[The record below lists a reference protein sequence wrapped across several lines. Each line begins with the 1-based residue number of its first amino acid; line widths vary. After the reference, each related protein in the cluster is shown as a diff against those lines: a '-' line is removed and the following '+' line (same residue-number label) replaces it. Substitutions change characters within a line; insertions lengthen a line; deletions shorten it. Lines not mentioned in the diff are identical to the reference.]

1 MKCLR
6 CGKESKYQFCRECK
20 EIKHNASALVSQN
33 RTKLIKLLLGKWLTP
48 EWFEK
53 FILYTNNI
61 LKYGKILMEFNKYK
75 EDKTLNLISNTIRFA
90 SILIAVRSG
99 LSILIV
105 RI

>member
-6 CGKESKYQFCRECK
+6 CGKESKYEFCRECK
-20 EIKHNASALVSQN
+20 EIKHKASALISQN
-33 RTKLIKLLLGKWLTP
+33 RTKLIKLLLSKRLTP

-61 LKYGKILMEFNKYK
+61 LKYGKIYMEFKQEK
-75 EDKTLNLISNTIRFA
+75 EYKTLNYISNTIKLA
-90 SILIAVRSG
+90 SILIAVRSW

-105 RI
+105 RF